1 MRKRPPENGEA
12 PKQVRLLQG
21 FLIRNPDK
29 ERIMAN
35 STQVAA
41 GRAISVP
48 FHGADLYVVEH
59 NGQPYTPMKPIVE
72 GMGLAWQPQHR
83 KLAANQAR
91 WGITDLVIPS
101 AGGAQAMTCAPL
113 RKLPGW
119 MSSVEV
125 GKVKNLEVRAR
136 VVQYQDECDDALWQY
151 WNEGIAVN
159 PRALYSVG
167 PNDVL
172 TRDEAETLRLML
184 ATAVARLPKSKQAA
198 AMVSGWSKLKA
209 HFHVSY
215 RQIPRS
221 EFTEAVS
228 IVARH
233 TAEWEVVDEPP
244 PAGTLDEQI
253 DRLVKQVEAPNGA
266 PVEVFMPLVNAVLS
280 KCGLRIPVA
289 RAQVEAITTRLDRL
303 GRLFHPLSDQAADL
317 VGILRA
323 LRGRCPVAGMQEP
336 GFMEILP
343 APRRA

>member
-1 MRKRPPENGEA
+1 
-12 PKQVRLLQG
+12 
-21 FLIRNPDK
+21 
-29 ERIMAN
+29 MAN

-101 AGGAQAMTCAPL
+101 TMVNSTMVGSDLNHHHGDAGQRRAMTAVPL

-119 MSSVEV
+119 LATIDP
-125 GKVKNLEVRAR
+125 GRVKNEEARAK
-136 VVQYQDECDDALWQY
+136 VVEYQNECDDVLWQY
-151 WNEGIAVN
+151 WNEGIALN

-172 TRDEAETLRLML
+172 TRDEAET
-184 ATAVARLPKSKQAA
+184 
-198 AMVSGWSKLKA
+198 
-209 HFHVSY
+209 
-215 RQIPRS
+215 
-221 EFTEAVS
+221 
-228 IVARH
+228 
-233 TAEWEVVDEPP
+233 
-244 PAGTLDEQI
+244 
-253 DRLVKQVEAPNGA
+253 
-266 PVEVFMPLVNAVLS
+266 
-280 KCGLRIPVA
+280 KCGLRVPMA

-323 LRGRCPVAGMQEP
+323 LRGRCPVVGMQEA

>member
-1 MRKRPPENGEA
+1 
-12 PKQVRLLQG
+12 
-21 FLIRNPDK
+21 
-29 ERIMAN
+29 MAN

-48 FHGADLYVVEH
+48 FHGAELCVVEH
-59 NGQPYTPMKPIVE
+59 EAQPYTPMKPIIT
-72 GMGLAWQPQHR
+72 GMGLTWHGQHA
-83 KLAANQAR
+83 KIKANSRR
-91 WGITDLVIPS
+91 WGVLELRIPS
-101 AGGAQAMTCAPL
+101 AGGLQDMLCMPL

-119 MSSVEV
+119 LSGIEA
-125 GKVKNLEVRAR
+125 GKVKSEEARAKVRE
-136 VVQYQDECDDALWQY
+136 YQEECDDVLWQY
-151 WNEGIAVN
+151 WNEGVAVN

-198 AMVSGWSKLKA
+198 AMVAGWSKLKA

-253 DRLVKQVEAPNGA
+253 DRLVKEVEAPNGA
-266 PVEVFMPLVNAVLS
+266 AVEVFMPLVNAVLS
-280 KCGLRIPVA
+280 KCGLRAPMA

-336 GFMEILP
+336 GFTEILP